1 LTTMDEPL
9 LTRGGKIVRLLLIV
23 SLVPLMFAI
32 VSLGVILA
40 NAMEHLVAGRGGG
53 IYWTAIA
60 LLALSFA
67 SLGFTLTRVVRSYRR
82 STDEASKRTHAA
94 QTGPSNGVTV
104 PPWALTVALLA
115 LDSVDAGIG
124 DTVLIVQEGWGASTA
139 ATGEAGAAIDSAIV
153 GVVDQ
158 IDLPS
163 GGVEGEGQV

>member
-1 LTTMDEPL
+1 MDEPL

-115 LDSVDAGIG
+115 LGFACLVIGATLPAIFFSEDLKSAGLVDVVVFGTAFAALLY
-124 DTVLIVQEGWGASTA
+124 TAQAVMTRVRASRR
-139 ATGEAGAAIDSAIV
+139 SR
-153 GVVDQ
+153 
-158 IDLPS
+158 S
-163 GGVEGEGQV
+163 